1 MKKWY
6 WTLAIIAVFAA
17 VLLFMDQKQTQTTSN
32 KIQVVATIYPLWEFT
47 KTIAGDDAQVELLLP
62 PGSEPHH
69 WEPTARDFA
78 KLSQARVVICQGT
91 NFEPW
96 VKKSAGSN
104 TLIYEA
110 VPEGP
115 DPHFWLDPLL
125 AKDQVGKIAS
135 SLAKA
140 DPANA
145 SLYKDRAAELARK
158 LEQLHEEYSQSL
170 AQAKMRTFITTH
182 QAFDFLGNRYGLNPI
197 ALKGLAAEGEP
208 RPGDLMRITQLA
220 KKEGIRIIF
229 QEPLENPRL
238 AEVIAQEIGGETGV
252 LHPIGALTREDSKN
266 GEDYFSLMRK
276 NLKELKAALAG
287 EDK

>member
-96 VKKSAGSN
+96 VKKSAGRN

-110 VPEGP
+110 VPEGS

-125 AKDQVGKIAS
+125 AKEQVEKIAS
-135 SLAKA
+135 NLAKA

-145 SLYKDRAAELARK
+145 SLYKDRAAELAWK

-220 KKEGIRIIF
+220 KKEGIRVIF

-238 AEVIAQEIGGETGV
+238 AEVIAHEISGETGV

>member
-96 VKKSAGSN
+96 VKKSAGNN
-104 TLIYEA
+104 TLVYEA
-110 VPEGP
+110 VPEGS

-125 AKDQVGKIAS
+125 AKEQVEKIAS
-135 SLAKA
+135 NLAKA